1 MGKDCDTTFLRN
13 HGGTEQNQRYIASLS
28 PDSVALNDLSIADW
42 MRFAYTFAKEVNYF
56 NVNDHE
62 VHANTW
68 EAFFIEKDQ
77 IEDFVAEIDSNKKIT
92 PHLTLFISFLKL
104 LELSNKR
111 FNGLTARHLDFYYE
125 KILQIDKKQ
134 AVADSAHIIFELAK
148 NIAEAKVEESTYMEA
163 GKDASGKRLQFTT
176 DVESVINKASVAAI
190 KSVYH
195 HRKRN
200 AKESHGLF
208 AAAVAN
214 SVDGKGEAFRD
225 EAQWYP
231 FGFPAHHD
239 PNLILDTPTLGFA
252 VAAPVLELS
261 EGQRNIK
268 FEISLGSNLNSFT
281 VAELQKIVSIYATGE
296 KGWLGPYTVSATTSS
311 GYGTSISGKKL
322 QLSLEVE
329 KDDEAITKFDSEV
342 HGQHFD
348 TETAVFRFLI
358 DTKKYDVQNTG
369 YKFYKE
375 LLKKEIKKIE
385 VSVHVD
391 DVESIQVQ
399 NDLGEM
405 PADKPFFPFTT
416 QPLQRS
422 AFYIDYPEA
431 FDKAWDSITVDA
443 SWLNTPSDFKQH
455 YYAYRKDNLNSNLSP
470 LLYYQTLYHTYD
482 INTKTYAASPVS
494 GSIKTPVES
503 PSNLYVTGDDYFTAK
518 LQIEDKETYKVVS
531 GATELFTPAGDT
543 FNLEFTVPNTGY
555 ETGKNGP
562 LKLSLNQS
570 FLHSLFPRI
579 YALAITNDDDTLIP
593 NEPYTPFIERI
604 RLSYSA
610 SQSIEY
616 GATLKTTDNVD
627 AIQLFHEHPFGQA
640 ENEDT
645 LVPTYCAGGEL
656 YIALENT
663 EPLQQ
668 VSLLLQILEGTENP
682 LAESF
687 SEGEGIS
694 WSVLVKNVWQELT
707 TDYLIEDGTGNFL
720 KTGVVTVAIPSEANQ
735 DNTLLDEGY
744 VWLRAQSKKAFDV
757 VCKFIDIHAQVIQA
771 SFVDNNNDLSHLNT
785 GLAAGSISKL
795 TERDALVKKI
805 TQPYNSFGGVPEE
818 SDSAYYRR
826 ISERLRHK
834 DRAIALWDYEHL
846 ILEEFKDIHKV
857 KCLNHTT
864 GDNYH
869 SAGNVSLVV
878 IPDIVNKNAF
888 DIFQPRVSTAKRN
901 EIQDYINALNSF
913 FVTAEV
919 INPDYEEVKVSL
931 NVKFRSGFDENYYT
945 REMKED
951 IKKYLSPWAFE
962 ETSQLNFGVTFHK
975 SRLIA
980 YLENLTYVDF
990 LENVEISHKVKP
1002 TGSYKS
1008 KTNIVPSSPKAILV
1022 SAKDHEITP
1031 VKSKCSTPK
1040 ATPETPCLS

>member
-1 MGKDCDTTFLRN
+1 MSKDCDTTFLRN
-13 HGGTEQNQRYIASLS
+13 HGGTEQNQRFIASLS
-28 PDSVALNDLSIADW
+28 PDSVVLNDLTVADW
-42 MRFAYTFAKEVNYF
+42 MRFAYTFAKEVHYF
-56 NVNDHE
+56 GVNDHQ
-62 VHANTW
+62 VHMDNW
-68 EAFFIEKDQ
+68 ESFFVEKDQ
-77 IEDFVAEIDSNKKIT
+77 IEEFIRQIDSNSEIT
-92 PHLTLFISFLKL
+92 PHLTLFITFLKL
-104 LELSNKR
+104 LEKSTKR
-111 FNGLTARHLDFYYE
+111 FNALTGRHLDFYYE
-125 KILQIDKKQ
+125 KILQIDKKK
-134 AVADSAHIIFELAK
+134 AVGDSAHIIFELAK
-148 NIAEAKVEESTYMEA
+148 NVTEAKVKESTYLEA

-176 DVESVINKASVAAI
+176 DTESIVNKASVAAI

-200 AKESHGLF
+200 AKESNGLF
-208 AAAVAN
+208 SAPIVN
-214 SVDGKGEAFRD
+214 SADGQGADFKD

-231 FGFPAHHD
+231 FGYPAYHNPEFP
-239 PNLILDTPTLGFA
+239 LETPTLGFA
-252 VAAPVLELS
+252 IAAPILKLQ

-268 FEISLGSNLNSFT
+268 FEFNLGAAVSSFT
-281 VAELQKIVSIYATGE
+281 VEQLQEVIAIYATGE
-296 KGWLGPYTVSATTSS
+296 KGWLGPYKVSASTSS
-311 GYGTSISGKKL
+311 GYTTSISGKKL
-322 QLSLEVE
+322 FLSLEVE
-329 KDDEAITKFDSEV
+329 KDDEAITTYDPEI
-342 HGQHFD
+342 HGERFD

-358 DTKKYDVQNTG
+358 DTRKYDVQNTG
-369 YKFYKE
+369 YKFYTE
-375 LLKKEIKKIE
+375 LLQKEIKKIK

-391 DVESIQVQ
+391 DVESVKVR

-431 FDKAWDSITVDA
+431 FEKQWDSISVDA
-443 SWLNTPSDFKQH
+443 TWLNTPADFKQH

-482 INTKTYAASPVS
+482 IGSKTYASSPVS
-494 GSIKTPVES
+494 GAIKTPVES

-518 LQIEDKETYKVVS
+518 LQIEDKETYKLVS
-531 GATELFTPAGDT
+531 NETELFKPTGDT
-543 FNLEFTVPNTGY
+543 FSLDFTLSNSGY

-570 FLHSLFPRI
+570 FLHSVFPRI

-604 RLSYSA
+604 SLSYSA
-610 SQSIEY
+610 SQLIEY
-616 GATLKTTDNVD
+616 GASLESTENIA
-627 AIQLFHEHPFGQA
+627 AIQLFHEHPFGQS
-640 ENEDT
+640 ENEET
-645 LVPTYCAGGEL
+645 LVPTYCAGGEI

-663 EPLQQ
+663 KPLQQ

-687 SEGEGIS
+687 SEGEGIT
-694 WSVLVKNVWQELT
+694 WSVLVNNTWQELT
-707 TDYLIEDGTGNFL
+707 TDFLIEDGTANFL
-720 KTGVVTVAIPSEANQ
+720 KTGVVTVAIPSEANK
-735 DNTLLDEGY
+735 DNTLLPEGY

-757 VCKFIDIHAQVIQA
+757 VCKFIDIHAQVVRA
-771 SFVDNNNDLSHLNT
+771 SFKNNKNDLSHLQN

-805 TQPYNSFGGVPEE
+805 SQPYSSFDGVPEE
-818 SDSAYYRR
+818 SASAYYRR
-826 ISERLRHK
+826 VSERLRHK

-846 ILEEFKDIHKV
+846 ILEQFKDIHKV

-864 GDNYH
+864 GENYH
-869 SAGNVSLVV
+869 SAGDVSLVV
-878 IPDIVNKNAF
+878 IPDIINKNAF

-901 EIQDYINALNSF
+901 EIQDYINQLNSF

-919 INPDYEEVKVSL
+919 INPDYEEVRVKL
-931 NVKFRSGFDENYYT
+931 NVKFLRGFDENYYT
-945 REMKED
+945 RQLKED
-951 IKKYLSPWAFE
+951 IKKYLSPWAYE
-962 ETSQLNFGVTFHK
+962 KTSDLNFGVTFHK

-980 YLENLTYVDF
+980 YLENLNYIDF
-990 LENVEISHKVKP
+990 LEDVVISHKVKP
-1002 TGSYKS
+1002 TGSYTS

-1022 SAKDHEITP
+1022 SAKDHDVTP